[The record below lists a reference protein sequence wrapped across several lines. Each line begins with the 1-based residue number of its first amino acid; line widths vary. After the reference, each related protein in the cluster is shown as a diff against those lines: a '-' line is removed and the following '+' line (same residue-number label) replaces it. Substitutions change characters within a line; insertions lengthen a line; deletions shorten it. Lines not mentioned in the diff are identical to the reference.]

1 MSAMTAPSP
10 QPAVIAASDAT
21 VPAVFADLPVIR
33 TSLTRDD
40 LRASVAKAA
49 APLDVVRVVVVGGPD
64 RPDAVLAGVVSRLM
78 IAERLDLEVAY
89 VAPAAT
95 PATRVYGLPHGD
107 AAADLALHGTA
118 ETLPLIRDDAA
129 VVVVGE
135 ASHRGVDGPFTGETY
150 VDSERLFTGTA
161 REVRIRPTAHE
172 PGVEG
177 ALPRRFRT
185 RWIAGRAVQTGGI
198 DIVVERDGVRAPR
211 PVPRSTI
218 YRHADDWKLVRP

>member
-1 MSAMTAPSP
+1 MTAPSP
-10 QPAVIAASDAT
+10 ARPAVIAASDAT
-21 VPAVFADLPVIR
+21 VPADFADFPVIR
-33 TSLTRDD
+33 TSLSRDD
-40 LRASVAKAA
+40 MRASVAKAA
-49 APLDVVRVVVVGGPD
+49 APLDVVRVVVVGGTET
-64 RPDAVLAGVVSRLM
+64 PDAVLAGVVSRLM

-107 AAADLALHGTA
+107 DAARLALGGTA
-118 ETLPLIRDDAA
+118 STLPLIRDDAA

-135 ASHRGVDGPFTGETY
+135 ASLRGVDGEFTGETY
-150 VDSERLFTGTA
+150 VDNERLFSGTT

-211 PVPRSTI
+211 PVPRSTF